1 MDHFER
7 ELARMMR
14 DSREYIPFE
23 PEHRT
28 RLHAGVRTYRRVRA
42 VKRAAGS
49 VLAVVG
55 IGIGFAYFALPH
67 DRGGEHP
74 QGPFPRP
81 ATAPAS
87 PGPTPSPE
95 LSAPTESP
103 PESPTGPA
111 SPSSTPTNAPTTDR
125 ESPTAD
131 PTRTRSENR
140 DGGGGGT
147 ETEAGSDKDKDKETE
162 PPPDRD
168 TNPPT
173 NTPDGLPS
181 HSEVSAPASED
192 FL

>member
-28 RLHAGVRTYRRVRA
+28 RLHAGVRTHRRVRA

-67 DRGGEHP
+67 DRGDGRP

-95 LSAPTESP
+95 LSAPSESP
-103 PESPTGPA
+103 SESPTGSA
-111 SPSSTPTNAPTTDR
+111 GTSSPSTTAPTAGR
-125 ESPTAD
+125 ESPTVD
-131 PTRTRSENR
+131 PTRTENR
-140 DGGGGGT
+140 DADGT
-147 ETEAGSDKDKDKETE
+147 ETEAGSDADTTTE
-162 PPPDRD
+162 RPPDRD
-168 TNPPT
+168 TSPPT

-181 HSEVSAPASED
+181 PTEVSATVSEES
-192 FL
+192 F